1 MKQKEQIK
9 NLKERLE
16 SAKKH
21 HYLHHSNNVWVGDGE
36 LHIDHGDWENGN
48 EKHLVINVD
57 EFFKDLPFIISQVVK
72 ENQKMQDYYLGNILD
87 EIKELKKYKR

>member
-1 MKQKEQIK
+1 MTPKERSKQVE
-9 NLKERLE
+9 ERLE
-16 SAKKH
+16 LAKKN
-21 HYLHHSNNVWVGDGE
+21 HYLHTAHNMWVADGE

-57 EFFKDLPFIISQVVK
+57 EFFKDLPFIINQVVK

-87 EIKELKKYKR
+87 ELKELKKYKI